1 MDLAIEAKGL
11 TKKYANV
18 TAVNNIDFQVKKGEI
33 FGFLGPNGAGKTT
46 TQRILTG
53 VITATSGKASI
64 LGYDIGRETFRAKNR
79 IGVVPEL
86 ANIYIDLSAWS
97 NLMLIGQLYGVSE
110 EDRIKKSTE
119 LLRIFNLYE
128 RKDEKTKVFSKG
140 MKQKLLLCMALIHNP
155 QLLFL
160 DEPTSGLD
168 VVSSRLIRE
177 MIAKFNQEGVTIFL
191 TTHNIQEADELCDR
205 IAVIDHGLIATI
217 DSPENLKK
225 EFQSMQAIEVAFNPP
240 IKSEDDLKKIEYVN
254 KVQKIGD
261 KFKLY
266 TDNPDEL
273 IRQLLNFSQKRNL
286 NILSL
291 NTLGPDLEEVFVKI
305 TEEHKGWSYGKE
317 KSFSKTV

>member
-1 MDLAIEAKGL
+1 MDLAIEVKGL

-18 TAVNNIDFQVKKGEI
+18 TAINNIDFQVRKGEI

-53 VITATSGKASI
+53 VITATSGKAFI
-64 LGYDIGRETFRAKNR
+64 LGYDIKKEAFYAKSR

-86 ANIYIDLSAWS
+86 ANIYIDLSAWN
-97 NLMLIGQLYGVSE
+97 NLMLIGQLYGVVK
-110 EDRIKKSTE
+110 EDRIKKSAE

-128 RKDEKTKVFSKG
+128 RKDEKAKVFSKG
-140 MKQKLLLCMALIHNP
+140 QRQKLLLCMALIHNP

-177 MIAKFNQEGVTIFL
+177 MIAKFNREGVTIFL

-225 EFQSMQAIEVAFNPP
+225 EFQSMQTIEIVFNPQ

-273 IRQLLNFSQKRNL
+273 IRQLLSFSQKGNL

-317 KSFSKTV
+317 KSFSKSV